1 MRIGFNPNKDKIQES
16 NDFFHQVIVPVYIP
30 NQEGYFKDS
39 FQILRLCLE
48 SLFKTCHGQTYITVV
63 NNGSCDVVVKFLQQL
78 FSEKK
83 IHELTHST
91 NIGYVNAMLKGIFG
105 HNFPIVTTSDAD
117 VLFLNDWQ
125 KESYKLFDAFPKAG
139 AICPTPS
146 SKTLKF
152 CSYNQMFDCLFS
164 RKMKFTIV
172 KNPSAMLRFA
182 SSIGK
187 PNFYNEFHLNKFLT
201 IANKNIKAVVG
212 AGHYIVTYKGCIF
225 NNLKEKHSGFVLGG
239 GSDNLLD
246 KPVAKQGYWRI
257 ATEYNY
263 TYHMG
268 NIIEPWMAEKFNM
281 IEDHR
286 NLLLKI
292 PRLKQINQNEIVNFT
307 KEKIFMRFLIIKP
320 VWHLFLKYKGLTK
333 EEVNDY

>member
-1 MRIGFNPNKDKIQES
+1 MRVGFNPNKDKIQEP
-16 NDFFHQVIVPVYIP
+16 NDFFHQVIIPIYIP
-30 NQEGYFKDS
+30 NHEGYFKDS
-39 FQILRLCLE
+39 FQILRFCLE
-48 SLFKTCHGQTYITVV
+48 SLFKTCHIKTYITVV
-63 NNGSCDVVVKFLQQL
+63 NNGSCDVVVQFLQQL
-78 FSEKK
+78 FIEKK

-91 NIGYVNAMLKGIFG
+91 NIGYVNGMLKGIVG

-152 CSYNQMFDCLFS
+152 YSYNQMFDCIFAK
-164 RKMKFTIV
+164 KMKFTSV
-172 KNPSAMLRFA
+172 KNPSAMLSFA
-182 SSIGK
+182 SSIGN

-201 IANKNIKAVVG
+201 ITNKNIKAVVG

-225 NNLKEKHSGFVLGG
+225 NNLKGKYSGYVLGG

-246 KPVAKQGYWRI
+246 KPVGKQGYWRI
-257 ATEYNY
+257 ATENNY

-268 NIIEPWMAEKFNM
+268 NVIESWIEEKFNI
-281 IEDHR
+281 IEDQS
-286 NLLLKI
+286 NLLLEK
-292 PRLKQINQNEIVNFT
+292 PSLEEINQNLLVDFI
-307 KEKIFMRFLIIKP
+307 KEKIFMKFLIIKP
-320 VWHLFLKYKGLTK
+320 VWNLFLKYKGLTN
-333 EEVNDY
+333 EEVNNY